1 MSEISS
7 SCVSQ
12 LSEELTKCSQQLHL
26 AGNLGINLLDD
37 KLKLEEEVELLR
49 NQYSK
54 LLEVI
59 KVLYYVLNWPGLR
72 INLIEG

>member
-12 LSEELTKCSQQLHL
+12 LSEELTICSQRLHL

-59 KVLYYVLNWPGLR
+59 RVLYYAFKLGFV
-72 INLIEG
+72 